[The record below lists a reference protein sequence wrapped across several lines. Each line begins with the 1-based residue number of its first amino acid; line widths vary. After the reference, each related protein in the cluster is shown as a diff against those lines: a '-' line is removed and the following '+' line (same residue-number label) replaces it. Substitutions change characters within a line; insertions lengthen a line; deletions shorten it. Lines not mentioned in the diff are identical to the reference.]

1 MKKGLYINNKQNKF
15 KNINEK
21 IILFKQ
27 DMFYYKFNL
36 WLPNLIWTGTKA
48 CKKKNLV
55 NPQWL
60 RNIKDRKYSF
70 FRIDT
75 FFSKTKYN
83 SIKII
88 NNGGWHFS
96 NIKTPKE
103 IEFKL
108 RSYLHHRE
116 FDVNPLSVD
125 QINEIIKNK
134 QAIYDLKVD
143 KTNNKIGNGN
153 FLKKFELNK
162 HLKSQMGGFKSS
174 SFKKLSRSFSQQISQ
189 GQSSSFME
197 NTLFPS
203 IDKINI
209 ITWEHTHP
217 LLYVKSENKIYA
229 LDALDHKTF
238 LNSNNI
244 NDDHNVEIKI
254 EALPV
259 KNRIGEYNYSLWYNN
274 LQDKDSRI
282 YVENPTPFSKNT
294 PFIMPVKKN
303 VGEGM
308 IFGSKF
314 SRKKLESSQYYNP
327 LLRVL
332 DLRSLNSSAI
342 LTDAINELCLIEKE
356 DSFSSKRTSSQSRK
370 KFV

>member
-1 MKKGLYINNKQNKF
+1 MKIYDCFMYFDEEVVLDVRLNTLNKFVDYFVIVESSFTHKGDSRKLKFNHKKFEKFKDKIIYIVDEETYPQIEEIKTEDSEDEKSRKAIFNAGYRENGQRNLITKGLEKANDEDLILISDVDEIPQLAEINF

-103 IEFKL
+103 IELKL

-116 FDVNPLSVD
+116 FDLNPLSVD

-143 KTNNKIGNGN
+143 KTDNKIGNGN

-162 HLKSQMGGFKSS
+162 LPEYI
-174 SFKKLSRSFSQQISQ
+174 ISNQ
-189 GQSSSFME
+189 NKF
-197 NTLFPS
+197 LDW
-203 IDKINI
+203 ID
-209 ITWEHTHP
+209 
-217 LLYVKSENKIYA
+217 
-229 LDALDHKTF
+229 
-238 LNSNNI
+238 
-244 NDDHNVEIKI
+244 
-254 EALPV
+254 
-259 KNRIGEYNYSLWYNN
+259 
-274 LQDKDSRI
+274 
-282 YVENPTPFSKNT
+282 
-294 PFIMPVKKN
+294 
-303 VGEGM
+303 
-308 IFGSKF
+308 
-314 SRKKLESSQYYNP
+314 
-327 LLRVL
+327 
-332 DLRSLNSSAI
+332 
-342 LTDAINELCLIEKE
+342 
-356 DSFSSKRTSSQSRK
+356 
-370 KFV
+370 

>member
-1 MKKGLYINNKQNKF
+1 MKIYDCFMYFDEEVVLDVRLNTLNEFVDYFVIVESIYTHKGDPRELKFNHKKFEKFKDKIIYIVDEETYPQTEEINTEDSEGEKSRKAIFNAGYRENGQRNLITKGLKKANDEDLILISDVDEIPKLAEINF

-36 WLPNLIWTGTKA
+36 KLPNLIWTGTKA

-96 NIKTPKE
+96 NVKTPKE

-116 FDVNPLSVD
+116 FDVNPISID

-143 KTNNKIGNGN
+143 KTENKFGNSN

-162 HLKSQMGGFKSS
+162 LPEYI
-174 SFKKLSRSFSQQISQ
+174 ISNQ
-189 GQSSSFME
+189 
-197 NTLFPS
+197 N
-203 IDKINI
+203 
-209 ITWEHTHP
+209 
-217 LLYVKSENKIYA
+217 
-229 LDALDHKTF
+229 
-238 LNSNNI
+238 
-244 NDDHNVEIKI
+244 
-254 EALPV
+254 
-259 KNRIGEYNYSLWYNN
+259 
-274 LQDKDSRI
+274 
-282 YVENPTPFSKNT
+282 
-294 PFIMPVKKN
+294 
-303 VGEGM
+303 
-308 IFGSKF
+308 KF
-314 SRKKLESSQYYNP
+314 S
-327 LLRVL
+327 
-332 DLRSLNSSAI
+332 DWI
-342 LTDAINELCLIEKE
+342 D
-356 DSFSSKRTSSQSRK
+356 
-370 KFV
+370 